1 MNTTEEPLNKE
12 ETTPLLPLHLL
23 RRSNPAG
30 VHHIAN
36 RYQCWWGDA
45 GNTLRLTYIMEDT
58 NPTDEQVEVN
68 WRVIETYDDPDLV
81 LSMVY
86 ELLDT
91 ATGKRMFLDQLK
103 ADGGMGKSGRQI
115 LTDALYEELSAFLV
129 SQQEGILARGN
140 KALERFNVRL
150 GWDEYS
156 CLVLV
161 EVPAKEAE
169 Q

>member
-1 MNTTEEPLNKE
+1 MDASEPSPTEEP
-12 ETTPLLPLHLL
+12 TPLLSLELL

-30 VHHIAN
+30 VVRIAN
-36 RYQCWWGDA
+36 RYQCWWGAD
-45 GNTLRLTYIMEDT
+45 GGKLRLDYIMEDT

-68 WRVIETYDDPDLV
+68 WQVIETYDDPDLI

-91 ATGKRMFLDQLK
+91 ATGKRIFLDQLH
-103 ADGGMGKSGRQI
+103 ADGGIGKSGRRV
-115 LTDALYEELSAFLV
+115 LTDALYEALSAFLV

-161 EVPAKEAE
+161 EPPAKEAND
-169 Q
+169 